1 MKIKRKIGLKG
12 AVQLEVKHTVNS
24 PKVFILESSRILTA
38 FSRLIF
44 LPVFLMCSRSQH
56 YQVLISLSL
65 LETSGKD
72 FDDTTRDTS
81 WVIL

>member
-44 LPVFLMCSRSQH
+44 LPVSFNVF
-56 YQVLISLSL
+56 QVSTLPSPYLSI
-65 LETSGKD
+65 
-72 FDDTTRDTS
+72 FA
-81 WVIL
+81 